1 MTETLKVYLYD
12 DNLKSRAEKLAESL
26 DLPLIASHPTEKES
40 FKICFGDS
48 MVYLQGD
55 GMDLIPDFMDLKE
68 RVKPGRLNTEVLVKA
83 CRVKCENQITVFD
96 ATAGLG
102 EDSFILA
109 AAGFNVILYEKDP
122 VIYELLLN
130 AWERGRENP
139 EIGAILSRMHIYSGD
154 STVYLKSLNNKPQ
167 VVLLD
172 PMFPERK
179 KSGLIKKKFQ
189 LLQKLE
195 SPCDNEDSL
204 MEAALIGAGK
214 RIVIKRPVKGPNLAG
229 RKPDFSYPGKA
240 VRYDCILIN
249 S

>member
-1 MTETLKVYLYD
+1 MTETLSIYLYD
-12 DNLKSRAEKLAESL
+12 ENLNERAGKLASNL
-26 DLPLIASHPTEKES
+26 NIPLVRDIPREKES
-40 FKICFGDS
+40 FKLCFGEGK
-48 MVYLQGD
+48 VFLQGG
-55 GMDLIPDFMDLKE
+55 GMELVPDFTDLCD

-83 CRVKCENQITVFD
+83 CKIKGDNNTTVFD

-130 AWERGRENP
+130 SWERGRKDP
-139 EIGAILSRMHIYSGD
+139 KIGAILSRMHIYSGD
-154 STVYLKSLNNKPQ
+154 STEALSMLTEKPG

-195 SPCDNEDSL
+195 SPCDDEESL
-204 MEAALIGAGK
+204 MAAALKGAGK
-214 RIVIKRPVKGPNLAG
+214 RIVIKRPAKGPDLAG
-229 RKPDFSYPGKA
+229 RVPDFSYPGKA